1 MRTFQVR
8 AVLGL
13 AVVVVLLAVVMAV
26 RRGPVGTGQ
35 PAPGAAEFGVERDEF
50 LPLGP
55 LTGDL
60 TFAWDTSPDASTR
73 TPEQALKQ
81 LRDELRSSFGLTPE
95 AEQRDLLLELREEW
109 LRTFGAP
116 SVDPWLGPPGS
127 WDFLRSLR
135 TSGTPSGTAVPHD
148 PSFWDAATDAP
159 RWQRLAMRP
168 QHTTF

>member
-8 AVLGL
+8 VVLGL
-13 AVVVVLLAVVMAV
+13 AVVVVLLAVVMTV
-26 RRGPVGTGQ
+26 RRGPVGTRQ
-35 PAPGAAEFGVERDEF
+35 PAPGAAEVGVERDGL

-60 TFAWDTSPDASTR
+60 RFTWEAPPDASAR
-73 TPEQALKQ
+73 TPEQAWRQ
-81 LRDELRSSFGLTPE
+81 LRDQFRPSFGLAPE

-109 LRTFGAP
+109 LRLF
-116 SVDPWLGPPGS
+116 GPP
-127 WDFLRSLR
+127 
-135 TSGTPSGTAVPHD
+135 PANAVSYEPT
-148 PSFWDAATDAP
+148 FWDAATDAP